1 MNTKMKLTSKQGAPK
16 ITKTD
21 SLENEVVEKKKK
33 YFYALEFLVG
43 STIVGLFY
51 FILKLIF

>member
-1 MNTKMKLTSKQGAPK
+1 MAVTE
-16 ITKTD
+16 
-21 SLENEVVEKKKK
+21 SLENQEVKKKRK

-43 STIVGLFY
+43 SIIVGLFY